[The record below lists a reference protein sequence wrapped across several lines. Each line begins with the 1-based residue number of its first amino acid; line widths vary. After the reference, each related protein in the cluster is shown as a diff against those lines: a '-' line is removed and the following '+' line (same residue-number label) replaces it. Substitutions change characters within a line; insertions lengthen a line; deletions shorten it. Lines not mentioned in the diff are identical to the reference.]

1 MASKWCELDMPKR
14 SVSVWRRWGQT
25 GDVANRHGDRKLLAN
40 RQAVQIH
47 LTYMTLVMIETF
59 HWSVLCYFD
68 LYHLSTN
75 GLPYHLTVSH
85 SGTVENYWKLSVFL
99 CLSWDVANFQL
110 HLLANNRRWEPQTM
124 GRCYSIHPVDS
135 LKSLP
140 LLLLPLSKKSYN
152 LYMNINIIYNYNIY
166 I

>member
-68 LYHLSTN
+68 SYHLSTN
-75 GLPYHLTVSH
+75 GLLYHLTVSNR
-85 SGTVENYWKLSVFL
+85 GTVENYWKLSVFL

-110 HLLANNRRWEPQTM
+110 HLLANNRRWEPQNNGTM
-124 GRCYSIHPVDS
+124 LQYPPSRFAEVLDS
-135 LKSLP
+135 LTLV
-140 LLLLPLSKKSYN
+140 KKSYN
-152 LYMNINIIYNYNIY
+152 LYIYIQINI
-166 I
+166 